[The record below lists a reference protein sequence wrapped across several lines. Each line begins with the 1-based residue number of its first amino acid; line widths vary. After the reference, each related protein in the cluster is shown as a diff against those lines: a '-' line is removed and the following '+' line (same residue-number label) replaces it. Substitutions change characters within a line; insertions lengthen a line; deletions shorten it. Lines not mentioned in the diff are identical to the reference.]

1 MQQFDNYVFDLYGTL
16 VDIHT
21 DENQPHLWV
30 HMADLYRVYGADWT
44 AEELER
50 AFRAYEKEAR
60 EKQAERMGTAY
71 PEIQYEDLLIRC
83 LKSAPRT
90 HETAMPI
97 SARASEAAIRAA
109 FWPEFMANDFRA
121 VSRSR
126 FLLYP
131 GTLETLRELKARG
144 RRLYLL
150 SNAQAVFTLP
160 EMEMM
165 GLAPLFDR
173 MHMSSWDGM
182 MKPEPRYL
190 RRLLEEEGLEAL
202 CEELKERD
210 PEHYA
215 IVDRQNPRRVVHAL
229 EICLMTGN
237 TYTSYRKAERKQR
250 PFRII
255 KIGLNR
261 PREELYQRIN
271 SRVDQ
276 MMEQG
281 LLEEARQLYPV
292 RHTNALNTVGYK
304 ELFSYMDGVWPL
316 DEAVERIK
324 GNTRRYARKQLTW
337 FKKDP
342 AVIWVDADDRTAV
355 SNLISRHSQ

>member
-190 RRLLEEEGLEAL
+190 RRLLEEEGLDREKTCMVGNEFACDMGMAL
-202 CEELKERD
+202 KCG
-210 PEHYA
+210 
-215 IVDRQNPRRVVHAL
+215 V
-229 EICLMTGN
+229 TGVFLDSGN
-237 TYTSYRKAERKQR
+237 HERKELE
-250 PFRII
+250 RIAKEMTDQYPGGQI
-255 KIGLNR
+255 LIPPAAL
-261 PREELYQRIN
+261 RI
-271 SRVDQ
+271 RA
-276 MMEQG
+276 
-281 LLEEARQLYPV
+281 LLEE
-292 RHTNALNTVGYK
+292 H
-304 ELFSYMDGVWPL
+304 
-316 DEAVERIK
+316 
-324 GNTRRYARKQLTW
+324 
-337 FKKDP
+337 
-342 AVIWVDADDRTAV
+342 
-355 SNLISRHSQ
+355 